1 MSKVLCTRCMLVS
14 MNIDTVHLHV
24 HMCDSMAVR
33 RDIEVL
39 WYTQTVRLASG
50 MLEPSSGS
58 VHVCGLD
65 LALPAQ
71 QQQVAALVGICPQHD
86 CLWDCLTGREH
97 VRLYG
102 RIKVRHE

>member
-1 MSKVLCTRCMLVS
+1 MWCHPS
-14 MNIDTVHLHV
+14 
-24 HMCDSMAVR
+24 
-33 RDIEVL
+33 
-39 WYTQTVRLASG
+39 VRLPEG

-86 CLWDCLTGREH
+86 CLWDSLTGREH

-102 RIKVRHE
+102 RIKVRTEGARCGGAAAGC